1 MPPLD
6 TLCARQLS
14 TMVLISAQS
23 AVTRASYKQQQA
35 KFAEPAGSGG
45 KLDSLSPACE
55 VRL

>member
-35 KFAEPAGSGG
+35 KFAEPASSGG